1 VRVGFVGLGNLG
13 AHLAASL
20 LAAGHALTVHDLDRE
35 RVSALLDG
43 GAAWGETPRAVAE
56 AAQAVVTCL
65 PTPAAVAAVLEGP
78 DGVLAGLR
86 PGGAWIDTSTS
97 DQELTARLA
106 AFAAERGVG
115 VLEAPVTG
123 GVHLAASGEITVIA
137 AGDRDV
143 FDRHR
148 ELLAAMGRRVFY
160 VGELG
165 NATTLKVITNM
176 LAFVHLL
183 AAGEALMLARSS
195 GLDLAQ
201 TFEVVSASSGSSFV
215 FETEGQ
221 LVLSGSYDVGFT
233 IDLALKDLGF
243 ARALGERLGVPLEL
257 EVLVEETFRR
267 ARDAYGGDAWST
279 QAVKLLEDRV
289 GLDLRAPGFPS
300 RLAAAGRRDSV
311 AEPPSDDD

>member
-1 VRVGFVGLGNLG
+1 M
-13 AHLAASL
+13 
-20 LAAGHALTVHDLDRE
+20 
-35 RVSALLDG
+35 
-43 GAAWGETPRAVAE
+43 
-56 AAQAVVTCL
+56 
-65 PTPAAVAAVLEGP
+65 LEGP

-183 AAGEALMLARSS
+183 AAGEALLLARTS